1 LNYSTKHWI
10 FVNVFGRYQHFP
22 RNIIESG
29 KSSDCKDFLN
39 KNYDKISISDFSLH
53 SIGVILYRYK
63 KKEIFKE
70 FIQDILSEIKILNL
84 PSQEYAIFTNTTQL
98 PNLDFDNLYQYSIAK
113 YYDLEIVTM
122 NSDFKK
128 AKNQ

>member
-1 LNYSTKHWI
+1 M
-10 FVNVFGRYQHFP
+10 
-22 RNIIESG
+22 
-29 KSSDCKDFLN
+29 
-39 KNYDKISISDFSLH
+39 H

-128 AKNQ
+128 AKNIKVKFL